1 MQKMLLS
8 INPEHVVNILNGSK
22 KYEFRKRK
30 CKQPVRKIVM
40 YETAPTMLVIGEVDI
55 LEIIED
61 SPEKV
66 WSETSSF
73 SGVNKSFFDHYYQ
86 GHDIAVAYKLGKI
99 KKFKRPRSLS
109 DYGLHQAPQSF
120 AYV

>member
-1 MQKMLLS
+1 MLLS

-30 CKQPVRKIVM
+30 CRQPVKKIVM
-40 YETAPTMLVIGEVDI
+40 YETAPTMLVVGEAEV

-66 WSETSSF
+66 WSVTASF
-73 SGVNKSFFDHYYQ
+73 SGINKSFFDQYYY
-86 GHDIAVAYKLGKI
+86 GRNVAVAYKLGKI
-99 KKFKRPRSLS
+99 KKFKQPRSLS
-109 DYGLHQAPQSF
+109 DYGLRQAPQSF